1 MKNTLK
7 KVVLGTLIAATAAT
21 TIIVPTAATVMA
33 SDCVYVDIDDDDDDT
48 TMYCD
53 DENPNFHLTQAEL
66 DAVYADD
73 EDVVYVDDEDDLD
86 EVYVEVDEP
95 EVVYEYVEV
104 ETKQPVK
111 KTSTKT
117 VSLDKTL
124 AGEIRY
130 ANVDDFLALRS
141 RATSDSKMIAELA
154 PNTKMVIIGTAG
166 DWVKVYVPSVDSDG
180 FVYNKYI
187 SSTMR

>member
-21 TIIVPTAATVMA
+21 TAIVPTAATVMA
-33 SDCVYVDIDDDDDDT
+33 SDCVYVDIDDDDDSV
-48 TMYCD
+48 MYCD
-53 DENPNFHLTQAEL
+53 DENLNFHLTQAEL
-66 DAVYADD
+66 DDIYTD
-73 EDVVYVDDEDDLD
+73 EDEVVYVDDEDDLD
-86 EVYVEVDEP
+86 EVYVEVEEP
-95 EVVYEYVEV
+95 VVVYEYVEV

-117 VSLDKTL
+117 VSLDKTH